1 MKTMIDFSQID
12 LPRIAKILST
22 VSTPTE
28 NIQYF
33 DVGRMVEK
41 IYEKCS
47 NGLLIRQNSTGVDL
61 VDLHGVTYES
71 KKITFDNKA
80 KRSVRNAIVMNG
92 WGNADVSNFIPA
104 DYYIFTDPKL
114 LRACCVP
121 GSMLYNIKRASKG
134 SNITASCNPQPEHF
148 FLDGGE
154 RINRDYFEEKEIF
167 VNNFIDS
174 IK

>member
-1 MKTMIDFSQID
+1 MKTMIDFTKID
-12 LPRIAKILST
+12 LKRIAKILST
-22 VSTPTE
+22 ISTPTE

-47 NGLLIRQNSTGVDL
+47 NGLLVRQNRTGVDL
-61 VDLHGVTYES
+61 VDKNNVTYES
-71 KKITFDNKA
+71 KKVTFENVA
-80 KRSVRNAIVMNG
+80 KRSVRRATVMNG
-92 WGNADVSNFIPA
+92 WSNVDVCNFVPA

-121 GSMLYNIKRASKG
+121 SSMLYNIRKSG
-134 SNITASCNPQPEHF
+134 SNIVAHCDPQPEHF

-154 RINRDYFEEKEIF
+154 SINVDYFEEKEIF